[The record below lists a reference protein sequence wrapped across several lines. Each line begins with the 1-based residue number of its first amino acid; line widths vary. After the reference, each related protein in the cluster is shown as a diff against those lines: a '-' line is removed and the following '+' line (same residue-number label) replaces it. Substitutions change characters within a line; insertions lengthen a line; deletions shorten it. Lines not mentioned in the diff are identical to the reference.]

1 MLSLVPLARS
11 LMLCN
16 RRKESEFASTRHLGS
31 TTTGV
36 KRPGKKPSAWQR
48 SNKGLSSRLA
58 KDQKQYEADGAQEG
72 RTPEQVKERLE
83 RKARLYDKIK

>member
-1 MLSLVPLARS
+1 MLLVG
-11 LMLCN
+11 
-16 RRKESEFASTRHLGS
+16 RRKESEFASNRHLGS

-58 KDQKQYEADGAQEG
+58 KDQVQYEAEGSKEG

-83 RKARLYDKIK
+83 RKAKLYDKIK